1 MIGGKKLTIKTI
13 NNMSKIGKPLADRVL
28 LKLESVSEKKSS
40 GGIIL
45 NQTTQNI
52 QTAEVVAVSEGF
64 VGNNGGWIELGVEVG
79 NKVLI
84 NNGAGQKLRFDGVD
98 YYLVRESEI
107 LMIINE

>member
-1 MIGGKKLTIKTI
+1 
-13 NNMSKIGKPLADRVL
+13 MSNIGKPLADRVL

-52 QTAEVVAVSEGF
+52 QNAEVVAVSDGF
-64 VGNNGGWIELGVEVG
+64 LAQNGEMIALSVIVGD
-79 NKVLI
+79 KVLI
-84 NNGAGQKLRFDGVD
+84 NNGAGQKVRFDGQD

-107 LMIINE
+107 LMKL

>member
-1 MIGGKKLTIKTI
+1 
-13 NNMSKIGKPLADRVL
+13 MSKIGKPLADRVL

-52 QTAEVVAVSEGF
+52 QNAEVVAVSDGF
-64 VGNNGGWIELGVEVG
+64 LAQNGEMIALSVKVGD
-79 NKVLI
+79 KVLI
-84 NNGAGQKLRFDGVD
+84 SNGAGQKIRFDGMD
-98 YYLVRESEI
+98 YFLVRESEI

>member
-1 MIGGKKLTIKTI
+1 
-13 NNMSKIGKPLADRVL
+13 MSKIGKPLADRVL

-52 QTAEVVAVSEGF
+52 QNAEVVAVSDGF
-64 VGNNGGWIELGVEVG
+64 LAQNGEMIALSVQVGD
-79 NKVLI
+79 KVLI
-84 NNGAGQKLRFDGVD
+84 SNGAGQKIRFDGMD
-98 YYLVRESEI
+98 YFLVRESEI